1 MKSEKQAMKLISGL
15 LSLFILLST
24 AVFGQNKVTEYPMSE
39 SSLLWKIS
47 GPNVKGNSFLFGT
60 MHLIE
65 KDYFVFPKKLQKEV
79 KKTDVLVMELA
90 GLPNQLEATGYVMLK
105 EGSFFDYFTQDETD
119 SILAW
124 AKEKFGMGEET
135 FRKSFSKMKPF
146 AVTQLGVQLHF
157 IGKTESYEM
166 SFEKIAKENEITIK
180 GLETIA
186 EQMALFDNLTKEQQA
201 SMVMENIRT
210 GDESIDLIKRMQIVY
225 QAQQIDEL
233 YGLIQKEGGVISEE
247 QSSFLDDRNQ
257 NWIPQIKTFVKE
269 QDAFIAVG
277 AGHLGGP
284 NGVIRLLEKEGY
296 TLTPVEL

>member
-1 MKSEKQAMKLISGL
+1 MKLTAL
-15 LSLFILLST
+15 FSLFILFVST
-24 AVFGQNKVTEYPMSE
+24 VFGQNKVTEFPMTK

-47 GPNVKGNSFLFGT
+47 GPEVKGDSYLFGT

-65 KDYFVFPKKLQKEV
+65 KEYFIFPKKLEKHV

-90 GLPNQLEATGYVMLK
+90 GLPNQMEATGYVMLE
-105 EGSFFDYFTQDETD
+105 EGSFFDFFTQEETD
-119 SILAW
+119 SILIW

-166 SFEKIAKENEITIK
+166 SFERIAKENDVAIK

-186 EQMALFDNLTKEQQA
+186 EQMALFDNLTKKQQA
-201 SMVMENIRT
+201 AMVMENIRT
-210 GDESIDLIKRMQIVY
+210 GDEAIELIKRMQVTY
-225 QAQQIDEL
+225 NTQQIDEL
-233 YGLIQKEGGVISEE
+233 YQMIAAEGGVISEE
-247 QSSFLDDRNQ
+247 QGKFLDNRNL
-257 NWIPQIKTFVKE
+257 NWIPQIKNFVKE
-269 QDAFIAVG
+269 QNTFIGVG

-296 TLTPVEL
+296 VLTPVDL

>member
-1 MKSEKQAMKLISGL
+1 MKLTAL
-15 LSLFILLST
+15 FSLFILFVST
-24 AVFGQNKVTEYPMSE
+24 VFGQNKVTEFPMTK

-47 GPNVKGNSFLFGT
+47 GPEVKGDSYLFGT

-65 KDYFVFPKKLQKEV
+65 KEYFIFPKKLEKHV

-90 GLPNQLEATGYVMLK
+90 GLPNQMEATGYVMLE
-105 EGSFFDYFTQDETD
+105 EGSFFDFFTQEETD
-119 SILAW
+119 SILIW

-166 SFEKIAKENEITIK
+166 SFERIAKENDVAIK

-186 EQMALFDNLTKEQQA
+186 EQMALFDNLTKKQQA
-201 SMVMENIRT
+201 AMVMENIRT
-210 GDESIDLIKRMQIVY
+210 GDEAIELIKRMQVTY
-225 QAQQIDEL
+225 STQQIDEL
-233 YGLIQKEGGVISEE
+233 YQMIAAEGGVISEE
-247 QSSFLDDRNQ
+247 QGKFLDDRNL
-257 NWIPQIKTFVKE
+257 NWIPQIKNFVKE
-269 QDAFIAVG
+269 QNTFIAVG

-296 TLTPVEL
+296 VLTPVDL

>member
-1 MKSEKQAMKLISGL
+1 MKLTAL
-15 LSLFILLST
+15 FSLFILFVST
-24 AVFGQNKVTEYPMSE
+24 VFGQNKVTEFPMTK

-47 GPNVKGNSFLFGT
+47 GPEVKGDSYLFGT

-65 KDYFVFPKKLQKEV
+65 KEYFIFPKKLEKHV

-90 GLPNQLEATGYVMLK
+90 GLPNQMEATGYVMLE
-105 EGSFFDYFTQDETD
+105 EGSFFDFFTQEETD
-119 SILAW
+119 SILIW

-166 SFEKIAKENEITIK
+166 SFERIAKENDVAIK

-186 EQMALFDNLTKEQQA
+186 EQMALFDNLTKKQQA
-201 SMVMENIRT
+201 AMVMENIRT
-210 GDESIDLIKRMQIVY
+210 GDEAIELIKRMQVTY
-225 QAQQIDEL
+225 NTQQIDEL
-233 YGLIQKEGGVISEE
+233 YQMIAAEGGVISEE
-247 QSSFLDDRNQ
+247 QGKFLDNRNL
-257 NWIPQIKTFVKE
+257 NWIPQIKNFVKE
-269 QDAFIAVG
+269 QNTFIAVG

-296 TLTPVEL
+296 VLTPVDL

>member
-1 MKSEKQAMKLISGL
+1 MKITALF
-15 LSLFILLST
+15 SLFILFVST
-24 AVFGQNKVTEYPMSE
+24 VLGQTKVTEFPMTE

-47 GPNVKGNSFLFGT
+47 GPEVKGDSYLFGT

-65 KDYFVFPKKLQKEV
+65 KEYFLFPKKLQKQV
-79 KKTDVLVMELA
+79 KKSDVLVMELA
-90 GLPNQLEATGYVMLK
+90 GLPNQMEATGYVMLK

-119 SILAW
+119 SILSW

-146 AVTQLGVQLHF
+146 AVTQLGIQLYF

-186 EQMALFDNLTKEQQA
+186 QQMALFNDLSKEQQA
-201 SMVMENIRT
+201 GMVMENIRS
-210 GDESIDLIKRMQIVY
+210 GEEAIELIKRMQTIY
-225 QAQQIDEL
+225 HTQEIDEL
-233 YGLIQKEGGVISEE
+233 YQIIQSEGGVISEE
-247 QSSFLDDRNQ
+247 QSSFLDDRNK
-257 NWIPQIKTFVKE
+257 NWVPQIKTFVKE

-296 TLTPVEL
+296 TLNPVEL

>member
-1 MKSEKQAMKLISGL
+1 MKLTAL
-15 LSLFILLST
+15 FSLFILFVST
-24 AVFGQNKVTEYPMSE
+24 VFGQNKVTEFPMTK

-47 GPNVKGNSFLFGT
+47 GPEVKGDSYLFGT

-65 KDYFVFPKKLQKEV
+65 KEYFIFPKKLEKHV

-90 GLPNQLEATGYVMLK
+90 GLPNQMEATGYVMLE
-105 EGSFFDYFTQDETD
+105 EGSFFDFFTQEETD
-119 SILAW
+119 SILIW
-124 AKEKFGMGEET
+124 AKEKFGIGEET

-166 SFEKIAKENEITIK
+166 SFERIAKENDVAIK

-186 EQMALFDNLTKEQQA
+186 EQMALFDNLTKKQQA
-201 SMVMENIRT
+201 AMVMENIRT
-210 GDESIDLIKRMQIVY
+210 GDEAIELIKRMQVTY
-225 QAQQIDEL
+225 NTQQIDEL
-233 YGLIQKEGGVISEE
+233 YQMIAAEGGVISEE
-247 QSSFLDDRNQ
+247 QGKFLDNRNL
-257 NWIPQIKTFVKE
+257 NWIPQIKNFVKE
-269 QDAFIAVG
+269 QNTFIAVG

-296 TLTPVEL
+296 VLTPVDL